1 MDGGR
6 VSTSTIEYMQQYGV
20 HPQVAMLEVQGY
32 INLVNAMISKSQ
44 IPNSSHLEDFLDEM
58 SNKYFKNADI
68 ASQRL
73 YGKEDITNTEIMS
86 LIEKD

>member
-1 MDGGR
+1 
-6 VSTSTIEYMQQYGV
+6 MQQYGV

-58 SNKYFKNADI
+58 SGKYYKNADI